1 MVPNEPV
8 VNIKTG
14 NIYERRLVTAHVAAH
29 GTDPVSREPA
39 SMSDF
44 IDIKTSPIAKPR
56 PVASLSVTGILSALQ
71 SEWDGLMLET
81 FQLRQALDATR
92 SELSQALYQHEA
104 ACRVIAK
111 LVKERDIARASLT
124 NAQSTLAQRVGSA
137 SSASTFSNGD
147 RDIEMSS
154 ESGGQLL
161 EKESGLHSSSS
172 SVTSFATSIPE
183 TILTVAKDLQKNL
196 AKERKAKNK
205 SLTIDFPSLSTLVS
219 PSGGL
224 LKLHASFSIHS
235 NSVPEITCLES
246 HPVHKNLVITGGNDK
261 SAVILN
267 LHTGQIV
274 SKLNKGQHHLKAITS
289 AAFHP
294 TRDICVTSSLDGLV
308 KVWAPTSSHSLP
320 SISSSSSSSSVS
332 LTGMSSVYDV
342 ASSFRSSLSGS
353 EVTGLSIHPMGDFAV
368 SSNRDASWS
377 FSDLS
382 IGQVVANFSDAASK
396 SSSECYDKIRLH
408 PDGLLVAIGTNT
420 KLIKI
425 FDLRNGDLAA
435 TFSGHI
441 GAIRAIT
448 FGENGFSLASG
459 SDDGGRFWDLRKQEC
474 TRHVALENSTA
485 CSSVSFDET
494 SQYVALGGSTGRIS
508 LVDTKAS
515 DTSSISSI
523 VASITAHKGAVTG
536 LSWVGSS
543 AKTLVSVSIDG
554 GLAHYGASL

>member
-1 MVPNEPV
+1 
-8 VNIKTG
+8 
-14 NIYERRLVTAHVAAH
+14 
-29 GTDPVSREPA
+29 
-39 SMSDF
+39 MSDF

-111 LVKERDIARASLT
+111 LVKERDTARASLT

-161 EKESGLHSSSS
+161 EKESGLNSSS

-196 AKERKAKNK
+196 AKERKARNK
-205 SLTIDFPSLSTLVS
+205 SLPVDFPSLSTLVS

-235 NSVPEITCLES
+235 HSVPEITCLES

-261 SAVILN
+261 SAVLFNLQTGKMVSILN
-267 LHTGQIV
+267 R
-274 SKLNKGQHHLKAITS
+274 GQHHLKAITS

-308 KVWAPTSSHSLP
+308 KVWAPTSSHSLS
-320 SISSSSSSSSVS
+320 SISPSSSSSSSIP

-353 EVTGLSIHPMGDFAV
+353 EVTGMSIHPMGDFAV
-368 SSNRDASWS
+368 SSNRDTSWS

-382 IGQVVANFSDAASK
+382 IGQVVANFSDPASK
-396 SSSECYDKIRLH
+396 SSSETYDKIRLH

-485 CSSVSFDET
+485 CSAVSFEET

-515 DTSSISSI
+515 DTSSSSSI

-536 LSWVGSS
+536 LSWIGTS
-543 AKTLVSVSIDG
+543 AKTLVSVSLDG
-554 GLAHYGASL
+554 GLAHYGASFQDNFH